1 MMPGAFTP
9 TRRLSAT
16 MGPCVCVCAHVCV
29 CVCVVCVCVCVCVR
43 EVSVEKVLRAVRV
56 GEGG

>member
-1 MMPGAFTP
+1 MPGAFTP

-16 MGPCVCVCAHVCV
+16 MGPCVCARACAWGGGVC
-29 CVCVVCVCVCVCVR
+29 VCVCVCVCVR